1 MNGKICLITGAT
13 DGIGKETA
21 IGLAKLGATIVVV
34 GRNEAKTNAVVD
46 DIKRISENSNIYF
59 LIGDLSSQKQVR
71 AVAHQFKEQFQR
83 LDVLM
88 NNAGGVF
95 SDHRRFWLQGHR
107 SALGRETLQ
116 HCGKSF

>member
-83 LDVLM
+83 LDVLDRL
-88 NNAGGVF
+88 AHSSHQIVIKGQSYRKKF
-95 SDHRRFWLQGHR
+95 
-107 SALGRETLQ
+107 AP
-116 HCGKSF
+116 KSEEV